1 MISERSGMVGDQ
13 GLLGCGE
20 DRMLDA
26 GEMGSRV
33 LVGEDMAGGRA
44 RRNSEL

>member
-1 MISERSGMVGDQ
+1 MVGDW

-20 DRMLDA
+20 DGILDA

-33 LVGEDMAGGRA
+33 LVGEDIAG
-44 RRNSEL
+44 